1 MPAPFVEIGL
11 VRYTAEQRQLWKD
24 GYLWLHWFDKYPQLF
39 DGRDLDLV
47 KTQAVL
53 NYHFAEWLAAI
64 VLYSST
70 GYYSLVSMYEF
81 SNHERKHALLKELVP
96 TGLYEA
102 ILQNRE
108 SGGPQCPDLLMYH
121 PDKSNWFFCEVKEP
135 GDRMRKSQRDYFER
149 LSAISLKPIRIIK
162 LRELST

>member
-70 GYYSLVSMYEF
+70 GYYSLVSKYEF
-81 SNHERKHALLKELVP
+81 SNHQRKHALLKELVP
-96 TGLYEA
+96 TDLYEA
-102 ILQNRE
+102 IIQNRD

-121 PDKSNWFFCEVKEP
+121 PDKSNWFFCEVKGP
-135 GDRMRKSQRDYFER
+135 GDRMRKPQRDYFER
-149 LSAISLKPIRIIK
+149 LSAISHKTIRVIK

>member
-1 MPAPFVEIGL
+1 MPAPFVDIGL

-47 KTQAVL
+47 KTQAAL
-53 NYHFAEWLAAI
+53 TNHFVEWLAAI

-70 GYYSLVSMYEF
+70 GYYSLISHYEIP
-81 SNHERKHALLKELVP
+81 NHERKHALLKELVP
-96 TGLYEA
+96 TDLYEA
-102 ILQNRE
+102 ILQNRD

-121 PDKSNWFFCEVKEP
+121 PDKSNWFFCEVKGP
-135 GDRMRKSQRDYFER
+135 GDRMRKSERDYFEH
-149 LSAISLKPIRIIK
+149 LSEISLKPIRIIK
-162 LRELST
+162 LRELKT